1 MAYRT
6 EIQKTMAIKARKDE
20 LGHKYPRLRRT
31 VSAANFTSA
40 GRKGYSAIQSEQSG
54 NLVFQI
60 CVSCIDILVLNSRYL
75 IITFLSI
82 FASILNFR

>member
-6 EIQKTMAIKARKDE
+6 EIQKMMASKARKDE

-40 GRKGYSAIQSEQSG
+40 GRKGYSAIHSEHGG

-60 CVSCIDILVLNSRYL
+60 GVSLFDILVFISL
-75 IITFLSI
+75 TQF
-82 FASILNFR
+82 

>member
-6 EIQKTMAIKARKDE
+6 EIQKMMASKARKDE

-40 GRKGYSAIQSEQSG
+40 GRKGYSAIHSEHGG

-60 CVSCIDILVLNSRYL
+60 SVSCFNIYF
-75 IITFLSI
+75 IITIKSMFFI
-82 FASILNFR
+82 NMNMDFR

>member
-1 MAYRT
+1 MVAN
-6 EIQKTMAIKARKDE
+6 KARKDE

-40 GRKGYSAIQSEQSG
+40 GRKGYSAIHSEHGG

-60 CVSCIDILVLNSRYL
+60 GVFQIVLLRYNL
-75 IITFLSI
+75 YISLSQFSACFALTLTF
-82 FASILNFR
+82 R

>member
-6 EIQKTMAIKARKDE
+6 EIQKMMASKARKDE

-40 GRKGYSAIQSEQSG
+40 GRKGYSAIHSEQGG

-60 CVSCIDILVLNSRYL
+60 SVSCFNILSLYFIIAIISMFFIDMNMV
-75 IITFLSI
+75 
-82 FASILNFR
+82 FR

>member
-1 MAYRT
+1 MAS
-6 EIQKTMAIKARKDE
+6 KARKDE

-40 GRKGYSAIQSEQSG
+40 GRKGYSAIHSEHGG

-60 CVSCIDILVLNSRYL
+60 SVSCFNIYF
-75 IITFLSI
+75 IITIKSMFFI
-82 FASILNFR
+82 NMNMDFR

>member
-6 EIQKTMAIKARKDE
+6 EIQTMMASKARKDE

-40 GRKGYSAIQSEQSG
+40 GRKGYSAIHSEHNG
-54 NLVFQI
+54 NFVFQI
-60 CVSCIDILVLNSRYL
+60 GVSCFDIQVLNSRYL
-75 IITFLSI
+75 MITILSI
-82 FASILNFR
+82 FCIHSNI

>member
-1 MAYRT
+1 MAS
-6 EIQKTMAIKARKDE
+6 KARKDE

-40 GRKGYSAIQSEQSG
+40 GRKGYSAIHSEHGG

-60 CVSCIDILVLNSRYL
+60 GVSFFDI
-75 IITFLSI
+75 
-82 FASILNFR
+82 